1 MAVPL
6 TRNAFA
12 EKRPELIAMLAK
24 DLRMCFLAFSSLKLP
39 RDIVWERFSQYLVL
53 I

>member
-12 EKRPELIAMLAK
+12 EKLPELIAILAK
-24 DLRMCFLAFSSLKLP
+24 DLRIRFLAFSSLKLP
-39 RDIVWERFSQYLVL
+39 RIIVWERFSQNLVL
-53 I
+53 F